1 VLQPPLD
8 APRAA
13 DRIKGREQIQGS
25 GMRQTMIDW
34 RFLASTFDGGPW
46 MRPVEGKL
54 KEFPL
59 MIGVVHV
66 WEQKWGPLLGTV
78 EVTDP
83 RHHRRFQARIY
94 EIRGKD
100 SSVARFAAAEFS
112 NGVWGFHVPGSS
124 EPE

>member
-1 VLQPPLD
+1 MSPTKASLDPAEFPLCSS
-8 APRAA
+8 PRWTH
-13 DRIKGREQIQGS
+13 RVRPTGS
-25 GMRQTMIDW
+25 RGGSSSKVRGMRQTMIDW

-66 WEQKWGPLLGTV
+66 WEQKWGPVLGTV

-100 SSVARFAAAEFS
+100 
-112 NGVWGFHVPGSS
+112 
-124 EPE
+124 